1 MGAGTYHE
9 LCKYPG
15 TSGIPVTRYQ
25 ISQNMGEALYA
36 TGSSRT
42 GLGQM
47 GVWAGGTDL
56 AGRLTRLSQKSADV
70 NKSHTG
76 PNKRVLQIQN
86 ARR

>member
-42 GLGQM
+42 GSGQM
-47 GVWAGGTDL
+47 GGWAGGTDL
-56 AGRLTRLSQKSADV
+56 ARRLTRSSQMSADV
-70 NKSHTG
+70 NKSHRE
-76 PNKRVLQIQN
+76 PNGIVIQSHN
-86 ARR
+86 SRR